1 MMFGKIQIDQL
12 GGETM
17 STLTENETAARR
29 CVDMFNQGNIAAW
42 VETCYAKDAHWIEL
56 PRQST
61 PAGQQGGPELIR
73 SSGEAVLKFA
83 PDRRMTIR
91 GLIAQNDQVALEID
105 WQGTTAAPMGNLPA
119 GSTLCYRVATIL
131 TFVDGLIV
139 KEVDYC
145 IPLRSDAEWL

>member
-17 STLTENETAARR
+17 STLTENEAAARR
-29 CVDMFNQGNIAAW
+29 CVDMFNRGDIAVW
-42 VETCYAKDAHWIEL
+42 VETCYAGDARWIEL

-73 SSGEAVLKFA
+73 SSGEAVLKFV

-91 GLIAQNDQVALEID
+91 GLIAQNGQVALEID
-105 WQGTTAAPMGNLPA
+105 WRGTTAAPMGNLPA
-119 GSTLCYRVATIL
+119 GSTLRYRVATIL